1 MGAGGTE
8 GGAGRFFLGFI
19 MMCAGFYMLL
29 NAITIRSGFH
39 MGLGIYHFSMM
50 GGQFN
55 VTSGMI
61 FIPLILG
68 VGMIFYNARSMIGWL
83 VSLGALASLIF
94 GVISTLRMGFR
105 PMSAFD
111 LITILVLAFG
121 GLGLFLSSLRGAD
134 AAGAKEK

>member
-29 NAITIRSGFH
+29 SAITIRSGFD
-39 MGLGIYHFSMM
+39 MGLGIYRFSMM

-68 VGMIFYNARSMIGWL
+68 VGMIFYNARNMIGWL
-83 VSLGALASLIF
+83 VSLGALGSLIF
-94 GVISTLRMGFR
+94 GVVSTLRMGFR
-105 PMSAFD
+105 PMNAFD

-121 GLGLFLSSLRGAD
+121 GLGLFLSSLRGTGAD
-134 AAGAKEK
+134 DSKQK